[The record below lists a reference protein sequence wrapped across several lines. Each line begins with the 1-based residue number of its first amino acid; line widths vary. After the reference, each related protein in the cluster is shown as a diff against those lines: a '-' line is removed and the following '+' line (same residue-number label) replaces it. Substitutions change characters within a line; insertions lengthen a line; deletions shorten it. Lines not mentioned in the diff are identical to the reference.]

1 MLVSLERLD
10 KILASQNC
18 GSRKEVGVLI
28 RRGAVTVNGVTVT
41 KADSKA
47 DADTDKIA
55 VNGEPINFKRNT
67 YIMMNKPQGV
77 LSAARDSRMKTV
89 VDLLEPSLFRKGLFP
104 AGRLDRD
111 TEGLLILTDDG
122 EFAHRMLAPKSHVF
136 KLYHAV
142 IDAPVTAAD
151 IKKFEQGVVLGDMT
165 CLPAEL
171 IVLESG
177 ETPLVQIKIRE
188 GKFHQVKRMF
198 RAVGKTVL
206 RLKRV
211 EIGQLQLDPN
221 LAPGEA
227 RELSIPEKDSVFK

>member
-1 MLVSLERLD
+1 MPLERLD
-10 KILASQNC
+10 KILASQNI
-18 GSRKEVGVLI
+18 GSRKEVGLLI
-28 RRGAVTVNGVTVT
+28 RHGAVTVNGEIMK
-41 KADSKA
+41 KADCKA
-47 DADTDKIA
+47 DAETDAIA
-55 VNGEPINFKRNT
+55 VHGEPICFKRFV

-89 VDLLEPSLFRKGLFP
+89 VDLLGPSLYRKGLFP

-142 IDAPVTAAD
+142 LDAPVTDED
-151 IKKFEQGVVLGDMT
+151 IKRFRQGIVMGDMT

-171 IVLESG
+171 TVLKSG
-177 ETPLVQIKIRE
+177 ETPLVQVKIRE

-198 RAVGKTVL
+198 RATGKNVL
-206 RLKRV
+206 HLKRV
-211 EIGQLQLDPN
+211 QIGQLRLDPD

-227 RELSIPEKDSVFK
+227 RELPVSEKNLIFK